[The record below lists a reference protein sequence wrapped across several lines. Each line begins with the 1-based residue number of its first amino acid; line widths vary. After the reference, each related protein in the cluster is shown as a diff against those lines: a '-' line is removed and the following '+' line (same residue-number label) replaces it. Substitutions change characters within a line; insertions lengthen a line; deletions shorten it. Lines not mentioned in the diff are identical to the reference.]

1 MLIISKSQ
9 LRSSIA
15 NLRAYNENER
25 TRSPFYSLNLESG
38 NYVKKYRIWN
48 NYFRDLTV
56 LVLGSL
62 AGAGCS
68 PDFWF
73 ITPKRLRGQKRN
85 TAGPIKFSLGRK
97 PNNSAKSVIALAT

>member
-25 TRSPFYSLNLESG
+25 TRSPFYWLNLESRDYG
-38 NYVKKYRIWN
+38 KKYYIGD
-48 NYFRDLTV
+48 NYFKDLTV

-62 AGAGCS
+62 VGVGCS
-68 PDFWF
+68 PD
-73 ITPKRLRGQKRN
+73 
-85 TAGPIKFSLGRK
+85 
-97 PNNSAKSVIALAT
+97 